1 MARAYVHCNVCDG
14 VMDEVE
20 TITAHREVHDELD
33 GRPSEWIYE
42 RHCIYCGADDQF
54 LEDI

>member
-20 TITAHREVHDELD
+20 AITAHREVHDELD
-33 GRPSEWIYE
+33 GSPSEWIYE

>member
-20 TITAHREVHDELD
+20 ATTAHREVHTELD
-33 GRPSEWIYE
+33 GSPSEWIYE
-42 RHCIYCGADDQF
+42 RHCIYCGADETD
-54 LEDI
+54 LEEL